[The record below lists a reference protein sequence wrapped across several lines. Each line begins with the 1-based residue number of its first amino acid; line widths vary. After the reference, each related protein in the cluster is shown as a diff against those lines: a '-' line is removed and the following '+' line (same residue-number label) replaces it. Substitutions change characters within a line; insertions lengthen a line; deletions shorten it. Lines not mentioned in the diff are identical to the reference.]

1 MYMIMIWAAYP
12 KHPRHLRPNVTAQT
26 GIRAHMHEDY
36 AHEHGY
42 VSARFKQD
50 ARKLSCVLQAVLV
63 GNQPPNHEL
72 LTPAAAAAAHR
83 LKPLNEPWQQRAMK
97 ARTKTFAGQ
106 PLATRSSIRALRH
119 QVPHPFPDPRGQ
131 PRKTFEKGVFKD
143 FDGKLKRYG
152 TVGSYSNTYTRNAR

>member
-1 MYMIMIWAAYP
+1 
-12 KHPRHLRPNVTAQT
+12 
-26 GIRAHMHEDY
+26 MHEDY

-152 TVGSYSNTYTRNAR
+152 TVGSYSNTYIYT